1 MAITGHIYDS
11 DNGVCLA
18 RIVDDRD
25 VFDATTDGRKIATID
40 AGNVFDLKGGLVGQI
55 RQGQFDG
62 STPEAFRNLLRQGN
76 DS

>member
-1 MAITGHIYDS
+1 MAITGYIYDS

-25 VFDATTDGRKIATID
+25 VFDATMDGRKIATID
-40 AGNVFDLKGGLVGQI
+40 AGKVFDLKGGQVGPI

-62 STPEAFRNLLRQGN
+62 STPEAFRKLLRKSN
-76 DS
+76 NS